1 MGQISALAAEG
12 YLYVQ
17 QYSKVCALKCKD
29 RRGKAR
35 IFSEISFRASESK
48 IEPLKHPGK
57 TADHKLLVREYRS

>member
-29 RRGKAR
+29 RRAEAR
-35 IFSEISFRASESK
+35 IFLEISFRASESK
-48 IEPLKHPGK
+48 IEPLKHLEK
-57 TADHKLLVREYRS
+57 TADHKLLVREYKS